1 MGAIPQ
7 DWKDIVK
14 EKEEIE
20 TVETVE
26 TTDAVEGDK

>member
-14 EKEEIE
+14 EKEETETIE
-20 TVETVE
+20 AVE
-26 TTDAVEGDK
+26 TTDTVEGDK